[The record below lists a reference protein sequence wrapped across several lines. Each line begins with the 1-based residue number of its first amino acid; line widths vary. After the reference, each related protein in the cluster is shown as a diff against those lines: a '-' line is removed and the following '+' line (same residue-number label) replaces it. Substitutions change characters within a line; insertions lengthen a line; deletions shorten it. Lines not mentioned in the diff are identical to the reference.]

1 MAGSDAKFT
10 VPEVKLQMYVEDP
23 TRKAR
28 RELGRVALFWVG
40 MIWVA
45 GSIMGVYGVVLFCD
59 GKWSSI
65 HVVSTVTTVFACV
78 VFWPLYIIFWSLF
91 KGGMKQKRFWGL
103 LQIQL
108 FLVCSLG
115 LLWMDWTIA
124 SMTGNLIGV
133 PGHNDGAVNKN
144 LAWLYFGLKR
154 LPLLGL

>member
-1 MAGSDAKFT
+1 
-10 VPEVKLQMYVEDP
+10 
-23 TRKAR
+23 
-28 RELGRVALFWVG
+28 
-40 MIWVA
+40 
-45 GSIMGVYGVVLFCD
+45 
-59 GKWSSI
+59 
-65 HVVSTVTTVFACV
+65 
-78 VFWPLYIIFWSLF
+78 
-91 KGGMKQKRFWGL
+91 MKQKRFWGL